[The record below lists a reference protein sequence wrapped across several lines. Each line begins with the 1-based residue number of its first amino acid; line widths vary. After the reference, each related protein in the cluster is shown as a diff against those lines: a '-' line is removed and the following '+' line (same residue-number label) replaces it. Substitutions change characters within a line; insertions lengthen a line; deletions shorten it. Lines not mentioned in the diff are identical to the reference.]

1 MPKGRSKIW
10 AGNRHRL
17 LPAHLYE
24 VRADADEH
32 WKAAITPRGFILNLS
47 EGGRTFAAKSSTAM
61 SHQSESTYEFGPFL
75 VDVERRLL
83 LRDGEPVSLTS
94 KCFETL
100 LVLIERHGQV
110 THKDELMKRL
120 WPDTIVEENNLTQQ
134 ISMLRKALGEKACE
148 HRYVL
153 TVPGRGYKFI
163 ADLSCAVHHQQEP
176 IANEHLNSLLNIE
189 VEGKPER
196 ENSIP
201 VEATKYLPG
210 TSQDARSWQISK
222 SVILTISTVFV
233 ISTIVLTFWLASKG
247 KQPPG
252 NSETK
257 KSIAVL
263 PFKSLNSD
271 SASDYLGTGMSD
283 TLIAKLSNIH
293 QISVRPTSAMIK
305 YAGRSQDAHAIG
317 RELGVDSVLEGTVQK
332 AGDRVRVT
340 VQLISVQD
348 RNPLWAQSFDEK
360 MTDIFTL
367 QDVISEKVAQTMLVK
382 LNVDE
387 QRQLSKRETENVE
400 AYQEYLRGRHF
411 WNKRNE
417 EGLKKSLERF
427 QRAITLDPDYGQAY
441 AGLADAY
448 TLIAHYR
455 IKPFAQDDAFQ
466 KGRAAAIKAL
476 EIDNTLAEAH
486 ASLGFIKTYYEHDVS
501 GAEREFKR
509 AIELDPDYATAH
521 HWYSEYL
528 AMRGQEQEAMIEIRR
543 AQELDPLS
551 PVINTTLGE
560 RLYLARRYDEAIRQ
574 LQKTLE
580 FASDFGP
587 AHYTLGLAFEQKG
600 MYEEAISELRKARET
615 SGNSQNVL
623 ASLGHTYALAGQRNA
638 AHKILDELLAKE
650 DPVPYAIAVIYQGLG
665 EKQQT
670 IGWLRKVKDKKDAL
684 DMMLNLD
691 PRLDNLRDDPGFQE
705 LL

>member
-1 MPKGRSKIW
+1 
-10 AGNRHRL
+10 
-17 LPAHLYE
+17 
-24 VRADADEH
+24 
-32 WKAAITPRGFILNLS
+32 
-47 EGGRTFAAKSSTAM
+47 M
-61 SHQSESTYEFGPFL
+61 SHQLEAIYEFGPFRI
-75 VDVERRLL
+75 DVGRRIV
-83 LRDGEPVSLTS
+83 LREGEPVALTS
-94 KCFETL
+94 KSFDTL
-100 LVLIERHGQV
+100 LVLVERRGEV
-110 THKDELMKRL
+110 VCKDELMKTL

-134 ISMLRKALGEKACE
+134 ISMLRKALGERASE

-153 TVPGRGYKFI
+153 TVPGRGYRFI
-163 ADLSCAVHHQQEP
+163 AEVREAGIKEHDLIIEQHTTSHITVAV
-176 IANEHLNSLLNIE
+176 EHDH
-189 VEGKPER
+189 ER
-196 ENSIP
+196 AMPAREENVKYSPDTSHAARRQWIDKSAIVSI
-201 VEATKYLPG
+201 
-210 TSQDARSWQISK
+210 
-222 SVILTISTVFV
+222 SVVLAVLTIA
-233 ISTIVLTFWLASKG
+233 IAFWFSSRRA
-247 KQPPG
+247 QPQG
-252 NSETK
+252 NNGIK

-271 SASDYLGTGMSD
+271 SANDYLGTGMSD

-293 QISVRPTSAMIK
+293 QISVRPTSTVIK
-305 YAGRSQDAHAIG
+305 YAGQNQDAQMIG

-340 VQLISVQD
+340 VQLVNVQD
-348 RNPLWAQSFDEK
+348 RHSLWAQSFDEK
-360 MTDIFTL
+360 FTDIFTV
-367 QDVISEKVAQTMLVK
+367 QDLISEQVARTMLLK

-387 QRQLSKRETENVE
+387 QRQLSKRETDNVE
-400 AYQEYLRGRHF
+400 AYQEYLRGRYF
-411 WNKRNE
+411 WNKRND

-427 QRAITLDPDYGQAY
+427 QQAITLDPDYGQAH

-455 IKPFAQDDAFQ
+455 IKPYVQNETFQ
-466 KGRAAAIKAL
+466 KARAAAIKAL
-476 EIDNTLAEAH
+476 KIDDTLAEAH
-486 ASLGFIKTYYEHDVS
+486 ASLAFIKTYYDHDES
-501 GAEREFKR
+501 GAEIEFKR
-509 AIELDPDYATAH
+509 AIELDPNYATAH

-528 AMRGQEQEAMIEIRR
+528 AMRGQEQEAMIEIKR

-580 FASDFGP
+580 FAPDFGP

-600 MYEEAISELRKARET
+600 MYEEAIFELRRARDT

-623 ASLGHTYALAGQRNA
+623 ASLGHTLALAGQKSA
-638 AHKILDELLAKE
+638 AHKILGELLAKD

-670 IGWLRKVKDKKDAL
+670 IGWLKKVKDKKDAL
-684 DMMLNLD
+684 DMMLKLD
-691 PRLDNLRDDPGFQE
+691 PRMDNLRDEPGFQE

>member
-1 MPKGRSKIW
+1 
-10 AGNRHRL
+10 
-17 LPAHLYE
+17 
-24 VRADADEH
+24 
-32 WKAAITPRGFILNLS
+32 
-47 EGGRTFAAKSSTAM
+47 M
-61 SHQSESTYEFGPFL
+61 SHQTESIYEFGPFH

-83 LRDGEPVSLTS
+83 LRENELVPLTS
-94 KCFETL
+94 KCFDTL
-100 LVLIERHGQV
+100 LVLIEGRGQV
-110 THKDELMKRL
+110 VHKDELMKRL

-134 ISMLRKALGEKACE
+134 ISTLRKALGEKASE
-148 HRYVL
+148 HRYIL

-163 ADLSCAVHHQQEP
+163 AELSEAQHEETVRNVSEDTDAPSVVRDKVWNESAGTNTLASPQPLP
-176 IANEHLNSLLNIE
+176 IAPSAAAFRPNQRPLIITL
-189 VEGKPER
+189 
-196 ENSIP
+196 SI
-201 VEATKYLPG
+201 
-210 TSQDARSWQISK
+210 
-222 SVILTISTVFV
+222 ILAIP
-233 ISTIVLTFWLASKG
+233 IIGLIFWLSRPDT
-247 KQPPG
+247 QPFD
-252 NSETK
+252 NSGIK

-271 SASDYLGTGMSD
+271 TANDYLGTGMAD

-293 QISVRPTSAMIK
+293 QISVRPTSTVIK
-305 YAGRSQDAHAIG
+305 YAGRTQDAHAIG
-317 RELGVDSVLEGTVQK
+317 RELGVDSVLEGTVQT

-340 VQLISVQD
+340 VQMINVRD
-348 RNPLWAQSFDEK
+348 RNPLWARSFDEK

-387 QRQLSKRETENVE
+387 QRVLSKRETDSVE

-411 WNKRNE
+411 WNKRDE
-417 EGLKKSLERF
+417 EGLKKSLARF
-427 QRAITLDPDYGQAY
+427 QQAIMLDPDYGLAH

-455 IKPFAQDDAFQ
+455 IKPFSQDDAFQ
-466 KGRAAAIKAL
+466 KGRAAANAAL

-486 ASLGFIKTYYEHDVS
+486 ASLGFIKTYYEHDDL

-509 AIELDPDYATAH
+509 AIELNPDYATAH

-528 AMRGQEQEAMIEIRR
+528 AMRGREQEAMIEIKR

-551 PVINTTLGE
+551 PVINATLGE
-560 RLYLARRYDEAIRQ
+560 RLYLARRYDEAISQ
-574 LQKTLE
+574 LEKTLE

-600 MYEEAISELRKARET
+600 MYEAAILELRKAREI

-638 AHKILDELLAKE
+638 AHKILSELLAKE

>member
-1 MPKGRSKIW
+1 
-10 AGNRHRL
+10 
-17 LPAHLYE
+17 
-24 VRADADEH
+24 
-32 WKAAITPRGFILNLS
+32 
-47 EGGRTFAAKSSTAM
+47 M
-61 SHQSESTYEFGPFL
+61 SHQLEAIYEFGPFRI
-75 VDVERRLL
+75 DVGRRIV
-83 LRDGEPVSLTS
+83 LREGEPVPLTS
-94 KCFETL
+94 KSFDTL
-100 LVLIERHGQV
+100 LVLVERRGEV
-110 THKDELMKRL
+110 VCKDELMKTL

-134 ISMLRKALGEKACE
+134 ISMLRKALGERASE

-153 TVPGRGYKFI
+153 TVPGRGYSFI
-163 ADLSCAVHHQQEP
+163 AEVNEASLREQDLIVEQHTRSRITV
-176 IANEHLNSLLNIE
+176 E
-189 VEGKPER
+189 VEDDDERAKQAPEEKIKLLPDTSHAATR
-196 ENSIP
+196 KQPSGSAIFSLSI
-201 VEATKYLPG
+201 VLA
-210 TSQDARSWQISK
+210 
-222 SVILTISTVFV
+222 VLTIATVFWFY
-233 ISTIVLTFWLASKG
+233 SQRTQ
-247 KQPPG
+247 QPS
-252 NSETK
+252 NSGIK

-271 SASDYLGTGMSD
+271 SANDYLGTGMSD
-283 TLIAKLSNIH
+283 TLIAKLSNIR
-293 QISVRPTSAMIK
+293 QISVRPTSTVIK
-305 YAGRSQDAHAIG
+305 YAGQNQDAYAIG

-340 VQLISVQD
+340 VQLVNVQD

-360 MTDIFTL
+360 LTDIFTV
-367 QDVISEKVAQTMLVK
+367 QDLISEQVARTMLVK

-400 AYQEYLRGRHF
+400 AYQEYLRGRYF
-411 WNKRNE
+411 WNKRND

-427 QRAITLDPDYGQAY
+427 QQAITLDPDYGQAH

-455 IKPFAQDDAFQ
+455 IKPYAQDEAFQ
-466 KGRAAAIKAL
+466 KGRAEAIKAL
-476 EIDNTLAEAH
+476 KIDDTLAEAH
-486 ASLGFIKTYYEHDVS
+486 ASLAFIKTYYDHDEA
-501 GAEREFKR
+501 GAEIEFKR
-509 AIELDPDYATAH
+509 AIELDPNYATAH

-528 AMRGQEQEAMIEIRR
+528 AMRGQDEEAMTEIKR

-580 FASDFGP
+580 FAPDFGP

-600 MYEEAISELRKARET
+600 MYEGAIAELRKARDT
-615 SGNSQNVL
+615 SGNSQNIL
-623 ASLGHTYALAGQRNA
+623 ASLGHTLALSGQKSA

-670 IGWLRKVKDKKDAL
+670 IGWLKKVKDKKDAL
-684 DMMLNLD
+684 DMMLKLD
-691 PRLDNLRDDPGFQE
+691 PRMDNLRDDPGFRE